1 MEILLVTYAVAW
13 AAVSAYAAW
22 LAIGSGRLGRR
33 LERLE
38 SLIGEKPDDLT
49 PVKRVA

>member
-1 MEILLVTYAVAW
+1 METLLVTYAVAW

-22 LAIGSGRLGRR
+22 LAIGNGRLTRR

-38 SLIGEKPDDLT
+38 ALIGEQPDDVT
-49 PVKRVA
+49 SCKKVA